1 RRSSDFLGLLV
12 CSATGLLVSPIS
24 WSQHYVWIVPV
35 LAWLTLSP
43 ARPAAGRWW
52 AAGAV
57 VLYTLPPMWSAIGAH
72 IRGGSVWFVSADTYV
87 LSAMA
92 FLALLGLMLWLR
104 GRATQALQPA
114 RTGSA
119 RLVGIERATWG

>member
-1 RRSSDFLGLLV
+1 V

-57 VLYTLPPMWSAIGAH
+57 VLYTVPPMWSAVGAQ
-72 IRGGSVWFVSADTYV
+72 IRGGSAWFVWADTYV
-87 LSAMA
+87 LSAVA
-92 FLALLGLMLWLR
+92 FLALLGIMLWLR
-104 GRATQALQPA
+104 GRVAQPQRPALSGWA
-114 RTGSA
+114 RH
-119 RLVGIERATWG
+119 VGLERSTLG